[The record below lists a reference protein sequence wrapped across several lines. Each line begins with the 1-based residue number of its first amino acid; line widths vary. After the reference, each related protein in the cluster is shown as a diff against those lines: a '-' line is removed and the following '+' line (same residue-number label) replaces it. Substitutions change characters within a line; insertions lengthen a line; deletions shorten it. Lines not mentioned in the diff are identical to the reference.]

1 MRQCSVGQPAPRSA
15 VLRCC
20 CCVVALSSSYS
31 WWWWSSSSSLSLSL
45 SWSKSIGGGGYGRRR
60 CRRGGAGLSL
70 WLWLVVIVAVAVDD
84 VAVVVTTETETMTC
98 HACLV
103 YYTALQDVV
112 RPCFVGLHFPYHK
125 HHAPPVIHAKA
136 HGGGWKGGSLPNAC
150 CIDDCLISQTKERW
164 TLT

>member
-1 MRQCSVGQPAPRSA
+1 M
-15 VLRCC
+15 
-20 CCVVALSSSYS
+20 VV
-31 WWWWSSSSSLSLSL
+31 
-45 SWSKSIGGGGYGRRR
+45 
-60 CRRGGAGLSL
+60 
-70 WLWLVVIVAVAVDD
+70 VVIVAVAVDD

-98 HACLV
+98 HDCLV

-136 HGGGWKGGSLPNAC
+136 HGGGWKGGPLPNAC
-150 CIDDCLISQTKERW
+150 CIDDCLISQTQEGW